1 MTERNNLDRMAGS
14 PQPSPDHP
22 SPMPPAPAM
31 QFSVPTEFVELP
43 SEGKHYPEGHPL
55 HGKKAVE
62 IKYMTAK
69 EEDILASTSLIKSG
83 VVFDRFLQSILVDK
97 IDPNDLLIGDKNA
110 ILIASRITGYGAE
123 YLTDVTCPACSAV
136 SKYKFDL
143 TKTTTSNGVDESFY
157 DLFSVEEN
165 PSGTF
170 SFSLSQINAVV
181 EVRPLN
187 GHDEKKLSSIAAA
200 KSKNN
205 LQESVVTD
213 GLRSYIVSVNGN
225 SDRAYINQFI
235 EALPARYSRRIRIVY
250 KNIVPQASVQS
261 PYSCAKCNHQQELEV
276 PINIDFFWPDEQIY

>member
-1 MTERNNLDRMAGS
+1 MTERNNLDRMAGPS
-14 PQPSPDHP
+14 QPPPDHP
-22 SPMPPAPAM
+22 SPAPPAPAM

-43 SEGKHYPEGHPL
+43 SEGKYYPPDHPL
-55 HGKKAVE
+55 HGKKSVE

-69 EEDILASTSLIKSG
+69 EEDILASSSLIKSG
-83 VVFDRFLQSILVDK
+83 VVFDRFLQSILMDK

-110 ILIASRITGYGAE
+110 ILIAARITGYGAE
-123 YLTDVTCPACSAV
+123 YLTDVGCPACSAV

-143 TKTTTSNGVDESFY
+143 SKTTTSNGVNESFY
-157 DLFSVEEN
+157 DTFSVEETEH
-165 PSGTF
+165 GTF
-170 SFSLSQINAVV
+170 SFSLTQINAVV
-181 EVRPLN
+181 EVKPLN
-187 GHDEKKLSSIAAA
+187 GHDEKKLSSIATA

-225 SDRAYINQFI
+225 RDRAYINQFI